1 MDQVWIVLAAVIAFT
16 DSAPSVAQPGFVNVV
31 CSADE
36 RKIAESKVRD
46 CLLSYGWKVL
56 QIESALPVEEDAVY
70 DDEIWE
76 LIEDVRLNTD
86 HIRLATLHSY
96 RVN

>member
-1 MDQVWIVLAAVIAFT
+1 MDQVWIVLVAVIAYI
-16 DSAPSVAQPGFVNVV
+16 DSAPGVGQPGFVNVV
-31 CSADE
+31 CSGNG
-36 RKIAESKVRD
+36 RKIVESKVRS
-46 CLLSYGWKVL
+46 CLLSYGWQVL
-56 QIESALPVEEDAVY
+56 QIESALPVDEDAVY

-76 LIEDVRLNTD
+76 LIEDVGQNSD